1 MKKLLLPLCCMFSCL
16 SAFSQNISIL
26 QDPVSSRIFN
36 IEKYAEI
43 RGTPFFVD
51 KWVKGSVLTTR
62 GIYENLELKFDIYD
76 NTVFF
81 NKNDEAFEMQ
91 DDIISFTLM
100 HKPDQ
105 PASYSH
111 FQKGIVG
118 PGLSGS
124 QYVQVLEKG
133 NISLYRLYLK
143 HVSEMSEVNA
153 GIVKTFTN
161 GTKLYAEKNK
171 VVTLLKADRESVLSL
186 LTDKAEQVSS
196 FISANKIS
204 FKKEEDLVKVFRYYN
219 AL

>member
-1 MKKLLLPLCCMFSCL
+1 MKKLLLPLCCMFSYL
-16 SAFSQNISIL
+16 AAFSQNISIL

-43 RGTPFFVD
+43 RGTPFFTD

-62 GIYENLELKFDIYD
+62 GVYENLELKFDIYD
-76 NTVFF
+76 NTIFF

-91 DDIISFTLM
+91 DDIVSFTLM
-100 HKPDQ
+100 HKPGQ

-118 PGLSGS
+118 PGLQGN

-161 GTKLYAEKNK
+161 GAKYYTGKNNAA
-171 VVTLLKADRESVLSL
+171 TLLKTDRESVLVL
-186 LTDKAEQVSS
+186 LADKAEQVSS
-196 FISANKIS
+196 FISTNKIS
-204 FKKEEDLVKVFRYYN
+204 FKKEEDLIKIFKYYN
-219 AL
+219 SL